1 MSFNVFKGFDAVPR
15 KPPPSPEP
23 APPTRAPYP
32 WELSSQLLA
41 AIAARD
47 IDAAQQVFD
56 AAFWNKVSFKPDSYH
71 LLKAAETGERKLVAL
86 LTAYGATWT
95 AEETRV
101 ARGTVGAEE
110 WKKITSTLKSAGID
124 TVQHFND
131 VAAPAHMTRLRWAKR
146 ALTEAKYAQTKD
158 KPKDLSS
165 LERHLHSVAR
175 DALIH
180 YVAAGDM
187 QRARIVLPYRNAKKG
202 AGTEADPFD
211 FADEFSQLMDTDIL
225 GRGSRALAFLDAF
238 LEAGYKIKPIEV
250 TSVHLILA
258 RNIILDLD
266 SRCLLD
272 RGSRAARAEILQ
284 EWTRLEQVID
294 FGGHIFDIGEVEY
307 ARQDAGLK
315 SAAAALFSK
324 GHEATAQEAEDFI
337 RIHNDRLKTNP
348 AALKHAERGLL
359 ETGFFDSPAWTPQR
373 LSQLAQTLPENDA
386 LRAAFN
392 AHAAR
397 KRSADNSQKPQ
408 ADDIPCRPY
417 RKPPKP

>member
-1 MSFNVFKGFDAVPR
+1 MPR
-15 KPPPSPEP
+15 KPPPPSP
-23 APPTRAPYP
+23 APPPRVPRS
-32 WELSSQLLA
+32 WELSAQLLE
-41 AIAARD
+41 AIAAKD

-56 AAFWNKVSFKPDSYH
+56 AAFWNKVDFKPDGYH

-101 ARGTVGAEE
+101 ARGMVGADA
-110 WKKITSTLKSAGID
+110 WKNITGTLKSAGID
-124 TVQHFND
+124 TSQHFND
-131 VAAPAHMTRLRWAKR
+131 VAAPAHMTRLRWAQR

-158 KPKDLSS
+158 KPKDRPKDLPQ
-165 LERHLHSVAR
+165 LERTLHAVAR
-175 DALIH
+175 DALLH

-187 QRARIVLPYRNAKKG
+187 QRARIVLPYRNPKKG
-202 AGTEADPFD
+202 TGTEADPFD
-211 FADEFSQLMDTDIL
+211 FADEFSQLMETDIL
-225 GRGSRALAFLDAF
+225 GRGGRALAFLDAF

-272 RGSRAARAEILQ
+272 RRSRAARAEILE

-294 FGGHIFDIGEVEY
+294 FGNYIYDIGEEEY

-315 SAAAALFSK
+315 SAATALFST
-324 GHEATAQEAEDFI
+324 GHEATPQETDHFI
-337 RIHNDRLKTNP
+337 RIHNERLKTHP

-359 ETGFFDSPAWTPQR
+359 ETGFFDSPAWTPQK
-373 LSQLAQTLPENDA
+373 LIQLAQTYPENDA

-392 AHAAR
+392 SHAAR
-397 KRSADNSQKPQ
+397 KRSTDNSQKPQ
-408 ADDIPCRPY
+408 ANDIPCRPY